1 MTTAPLTTG
10 TGAATTAAPAA
21 SPEMAKLKKAAHAFE
36 AVFIRQMIGSM
47 REASQGDGIF
57 DSEATKQFQDMSD
70 AKTADSMADKGALG
84 IADLLVKQY
93 GARLTASTTPGA
105 SPAATAGPAPDTK
118 VAK

>member
-1 MTTAPLTTG
+1 VTTAPITTG
-10 TGAATTAAPAA
+10 TGATAAPAA
-21 SPEMAKLKKAAHAFE
+21 SPDMAKLKKAAHAFE

-47 REASQGDGIF
+47 REASPGDGIF

-93 GARLTASTTPGA
+93 GARLTPAAATGA
-105 SPAATAGPAPDTK
+105 SPAAAAASATSATK